1 MQAIK
6 ATYVNIVRQLSAGGP
21 LARLGEVAPE
31 SAPHGWLRWGGSLLA
46 IHDTGKMIGLDLPW
60 WNVAATR
67 EIEAFLSARP
77 GARVFEWGAGAS
89 TVWLARRAGSVVS
102 VEHDPD
108 WLAVL
113 QRQTQ
118 PFGNVTLLHRERA
131 NGAYVD
137 EIACQEGRF
146 DLIVVDGRDRIAC
159 LAAARAHLAPGG
171 LIVFDDSGRRRY
183 RNGIRQSGL
192 SERRFFGRSYCV
204 PYPDHTSLL
213 EARD

>member
-21 LARLGEVAPE
+21 LARLGEMAPR
-31 SAPHGWLRWGGSLLA
+31 SAPHGWLRWVGSLLA

-67 EIEAFLSARP
+67 EIEAFLAARP

-89 TVWLARRAGSVVS
+89 TVWLARRAGSVLS

-108 WLAVL
+108 WLAIL
-113 QRQTQ
+113 QRQTRS
-118 PFGNVTLLHRERA
+118 FANVTLLHRERTG
-131 NGAYVD
+131 GAYIG
-137 EIACQEGRF
+137 EIASQEGRF

-159 LAAARAHLAPGG
+159 LVAARVRLAPGG
-171 LIVFDDSGRRRY
+171 LIVFDDSGRQRY
-183 RNGIRQSGL
+183 RAGIRQSCL
-192 SERRFFGRSYCV
+192 KERRFFGRSYCV

-213 EARD
+213 EAHD